1 MTDEEALIIA
11 KQFLSEQKEIE
22 DRDNF
27 DGNMFKNLSPTFF
40 DDLDD
45 QSIIKENTMRKLLAE
60 YLKTERLIK
69 RMDHVDVCNV
79 SGVSQSTMTRIENS
93 HGNVTLENILA
104 VLQTYE
110 LDEPLRVYLTKEI
123 EVGKRI
129 LAQRNK

>member
-1 MTDEEALIIA
+1 
-11 KQFLSEQKEIE
+11 
-22 DRDNF
+22 
-27 DGNMFKNLSPTFF
+27 
-40 DDLDD
+40 
-45 QSIIKENTMRKLLAE
+45 MRKLLAE